1 MTLQPHGKL
10 HTSIQGAGRNDYARD
25 RPDAG
30 CIQPVEYQ
38 GDTGCSLQRLDE
50 EQLDLMV
57 AFITNTIVNLPLPI
71 VPELMPIFIK
81 HMLHRRGSLQTAI
94 DSF

>member
-1 MTLQPHGKL
+1 LLLQPHSKL
-10 HTSIQGAGRNDYARD
+10 HASFQGAGRNDYARD

-30 CIQPVEYQ
+30 CIQSVEHQ

-57 AFITNTIVNLPLPI
+57 ACISNAIEKLSPPI
-71 VPELMPIFIK
+71 APELMPIFTK